1 MERSISLNFDQLQ
14 KTQKLPPLS
23 NQIQTNSI
31 QTIENTAQQ
40 NADIQGYLNLKIDL
54 KKNQKSFIVNK
65 DLSFLNDK
73 EFKNQY
79 LSQKFEE
86 VVSVQKKYLKGLK
99 SDQKLIGTFKNKY
112 IRGLNQEDSVIA
124 DTETQRQA
132 LELSHTS
139 QRNRLMA
146 FALEEYEK
154 QKNNLS
160 VTENNDKN
168 LLLQEN
174 YYASNENIDQDLKK
188 NEKED
193 LKSSEKKVNLMLEN
207 NKIVIKF
214 NHLNG
219 LKIQKPFQVQGIK
232 LKKNI
237 SQKLIKTSQVQNIGV
252 NTVYDL

>member
-1 MERSISLNFDQLQ
+1 
-14 KTQKLPPLS
+14 
-23 NQIQTNSI
+23 
-31 QTIENTAQQ
+31 
-40 NADIQGYLNLKIDL
+40 LNLKIDL

-139 QRNRLMA
+139 
-146 FALEEYEK
+146 
-154 QKNNLS
+154 
-160 VTENNDKN
+160 
-168 LLLQEN
+168 
-174 YYASNENIDQDLKK
+174 
-188 NEKED
+188 
-193 LKSSEKKVNLMLEN
+193 
-207 NKIVIKF
+207 
-214 NHLNG
+214 
-219 LKIQKPFQVQGIK
+219 
-232 LKKNI
+232 
-237 SQKLIKTSQVQNIGV
+237 
-252 NTVYDL
+252 

>member
-1 MERSISLNFDQLQ
+1 
-14 KTQKLPPLS
+14 
-23 NQIQTNSI
+23 
-31 QTIENTAQQ
+31 
-40 NADIQGYLNLKIDL
+40 
-54 KKNQKSFIVNK
+54 
-65 DLSFLNDK
+65 
-73 EFKNQY
+73 
-79 LSQKFEE
+79 
-86 VVSVQKKYLKGLK
+86 
-99 SDQKLIGTFKNKY
+99 
-112 IRGLNQEDSVIA
+112 
-124 DTETQRQA
+124 
-132 LELSHTS
+132 
-139 QRNRLMA
+139 MA

-174 YYASNENIDQDLKK
+174 YYASNENIDLDLKK

-193 LKSSEKKVNLMLEN
+193 LKSSEKKVNLILEN

>member
-1 MERSISLNFDQLQ
+1 MQDQDFVGESGSDDEIERAHNQNVNLLTSDMERSISLNFDQLQ

-31 QTIENTAQQ
+31 QTIENTVQQ

-65 DLSFLNDK
+65 DLSFLNEK

-79 LSQKFEE
+79 QSQKFEE

-139 QRNRLMA
+139 
-146 FALEEYEK
+146 
-154 QKNNLS
+154 
-160 VTENNDKN
+160 
-168 LLLQEN
+168 
-174 YYASNENIDQDLKK
+174 
-188 NEKED
+188 
-193 LKSSEKKVNLMLEN
+193 
-207 NKIVIKF
+207 
-214 NHLNG
+214 
-219 LKIQKPFQVQGIK
+219 
-232 LKKNI
+232 
-237 SQKLIKTSQVQNIGV
+237 
-252 NTVYDL
+252 